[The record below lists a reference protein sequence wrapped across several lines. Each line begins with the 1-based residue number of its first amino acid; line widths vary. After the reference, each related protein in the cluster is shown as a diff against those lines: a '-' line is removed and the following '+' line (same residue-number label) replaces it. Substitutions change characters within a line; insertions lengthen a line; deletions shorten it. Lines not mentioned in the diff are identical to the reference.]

1 MGRFFMAVK
10 IFYFCPQ
17 MLKIKGILGKFG
29 KGIFSLYLCDK
40 KIMKI
45 DLTLLEIVAKIS
57 RNWNEYRDD
66 FVNFARPS
74 WIEMGGEELA
84 NHMVSQYIN
93 RNDGGCVLEEFWR
106 LDIHQREILIKWLL
120 SKERGCYV
128 EFFECTK

>member
-10 IFYFCPQ
+10 IFYFYPQ
-17 MLKIKGILGKFG
+17 MLKIEGSLGKFG
-29 KGIFSLYLCDK
+29 KGISLLYLCDK

-66 FVNFARPS
+66 VVNFAHPS
-74 WIEMGGEELA
+74 WIEMGGEGLA

-120 SKERGCYV
+120 SKERGCHV
-128 EFFECTK
+128 EFFEYTK

>member
-1 MGRFFMAVK
+1 
-10 IFYFCPQ
+10 
-17 MLKIKGILGKFG
+17 
-29 KGIFSLYLCDK
+29 
-40 KIMKI
+40 MKI

-66 FVNFARPS
+66 FVNFAHPS

-120 SKERGCYV
+120 SKERGCHV
-128 EFFECTK
+128 EFFELQSKEQENGTDEHSHKALQSHLKRGSQ